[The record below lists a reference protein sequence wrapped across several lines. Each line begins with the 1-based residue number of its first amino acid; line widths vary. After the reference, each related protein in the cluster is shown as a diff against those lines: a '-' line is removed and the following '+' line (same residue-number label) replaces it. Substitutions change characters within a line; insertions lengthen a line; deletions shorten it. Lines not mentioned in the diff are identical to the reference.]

1 MGYKNLTPSKDNGV
15 NDGIANI
22 KQNKIFKQFQ
32 IVAMTTE
39 EQEWMPTGD
48 KDKAMEFFFFA
59 CNLLTAFKVQS
70 KFNQKEN
77 QKSEAARERIKMGD
91 INTTLTISVIPRDGN
106 KDGGMVHM
114 NFDSPNT
121 SDMFSHMQLTN
132 TQFQET
138 EKKKNKIKDL
148 GCQFLDQDIHVPA
161 LLTTA
166 LKSIKAIEKHKNIKG
181 SIKTYLRVERGTR
194 PRV

>member
-1 MGYKNLTPSKDNGV
+1 MQGERDAGQEEGGRIQIEIRFDNFGSLYEQLSVMGYKNLTPSKDNGV

-70 KFNQKEN
+70 KGESK
-77 QKSEAARERIKMGD
+77 
-91 INTTLTISVIPRDGN
+91 V
-106 KDGGMVHM
+106 
-114 NFDSPNT
+114 
-121 SDMFSHMQLTN
+121 
-132 TQFQET
+132 
-138 EKKKNKIKDL
+138 
-148 GCQFLDQDIHVPA
+148 
-161 LLTTA
+161 
-166 LKSIKAIEKHKNIKG
+166 
-181 SIKTYLRVERGTR
+181 
-194 PRV
+194 